1 MKKSI
6 IIAILITLLG
16 SFVKGQ
22 SNLTPYLDSAQTAY
36 ANNDFKNS
44 VRLYLRVV
52 EHGYESPQ
60 IFYNIGNGYYKQMRI
75 ANAILWY
82 QKALQIDP
90 TYEDAIANLKLAQEL
105 IVDKIDPI
113 APPFYKRWYKNM
125 MLWFSPNTWAVITL
139 ASFSLFTIALFILF
153 SNIENKL
160 RGLSIPVGILAFIL
174 SVGSFFISKSA
185 FDYVTNRTLGV
196 VMSPSVTIRST
207 PYEEGTKLFTIHE
220 GLTVNITTKV
230 EGWYEIRLE
239 DGRVGWLMTKDVEAI

>member
-6 IIAILITLLG
+6 IIAIIITLFG
-16 SFVKGQ
+16 SLVKGQ

-60 IFYNIGNGYYKQMRI
+60 IFYNIGNGYYKQMKI
-75 ANAILWY
+75 ANAILFY
-82 QKALQIDP
+82 QKALRIDP

-113 APPFYKRWYKNM
+113 ALPFYKRWYKSM
-125 MLWFSPNTWAVITL
+125 ILWFSPNVWAVTTL
-139 ASFSLFTIALFILF
+139 GSFLLFTIALFILF
-153 SNIENKL
+153 SRVETKI
-160 RGLSIPVGILAFIL
+160 RSLSIPIGILAFII
-174 SVGSFFISKSA
+174 SVGSFFVSKSA
-185 FDYVTNRTLGV
+185 FNYATNRSLGV

-220 GLTVNITTKV
+220 GLTVNITTEV
-230 EGWYEIRLE
+230 EGWYEIRLD
-239 DGRVGWLMTKDVEAI
+239 DGRVGWLMTKDVDTI